1 MRKIMVARYKT
12 QSIVRI
18 SIPLLSTESAK
29 DFEARRSDFRRVL
42 DPQNV
47 IEEMHVDDI
56 ASQQWEME
64 RLNRIK
70 AATFNLN
77 LRNALYDVFV
87 EKLGE
92 WDEGQE
98 TVEYL
103 DKWFTDDEIKE
114 QLLGILAEYGLQVSA
129 IEAAAFLR
137 SAPEWV
143 TIDQLL
149 AAAESAR
156 DRALRQFFLCREAL
170 AQQRQRPPIDAAPVA
185 RIESSRVA
193 RG

>member
-1 MRKIMVARYKT
+1 MVARYKP
-12 QSIVRI
+12 QSIARI
-18 SIPLLSTESAK
+18 SAPLLSTESAK
-29 DFEARRSDFRRVL
+29 DFEARRSDFRGVL
-42 DPQNV
+42 NPQNV
-47 IEEMHVDDI
+47 IEDMYVDNI

-70 AATFNLN
+70 TAILNLN
-77 LRNALYDVFV
+77 LRNGLYDVFV

-103 DKWFTDDEIKE
+103 DNWFTDDEIKK
-114 QLLGILAEYGLQVSA
+114 QLLNILAEYGLEVSA

-156 DRALRQFFLCREAL
+156 DRALRQFILCREIL
-170 AQQRQRPPIDAAPVA
+170 CQKGQNKVIDATLAPRIASSKVA
-185 RIESSRVA
+185 KN
-193 RG
+193 

>member
-18 SIPLLSTESAK
+18 SVPLLSTESAK
-29 DFEARRSDFRRVL
+29 EFEARRSAFRQNL
-42 DPQNV
+42 NPQNV
-47 IEEMHVDDI
+47 IENMYVDDI
-56 ASQQWEME
+56 ARQQWEMD

-70 AATFNLN
+70 AGMLNLN

-92 WDEGQE
+92 CEEGEE

-103 DKWFTDDEIKE
+103 DQWFTDNEIRQE
-114 QLLGILAEYGLQVSA
+114 LSGILAKYSLEVSA

-137 SAPEWV
+137 SASEWI

-156 DRALRQFFLCREAL
+156 DKRQNKV
-170 AQQRQRPPIDAAPVA
+170 IDAMPAR
-185 RIESSRVA
+185 RIESSRTA
-193 RG
+193 